1 MEFFLGR
8 PYITL
13 PRNMPQNCARQ
24 IFAASILCTPKRNA
38 LWFPYIAISRPYCQ
52 GLNVFSHGQF
62 FIGLLAHD
70 FLTLPILFLRANDK
84 HINSTISTLS
94 FQAFEIMECIG
105 IFCWTQN
112 RCPHVSLTLECIATS
127 LAYRWGGV
135 S

>member
-1 MEFFLGR
+1 MQDKFLQLQSYVLQKEMHYGF
-8 PYITL
+8 L
-13 PRNMPQNCARQ
+13 
-24 IFAASILCTPKRNA
+24 ILQSQDLIVKA
-38 LWFPYIAISRPYCQ
+38 LTCFPMD
-52 GLNVFSHGQF
+52 NF